1 MFSSMSSSSN
11 QSTSNNL
18 MEALANTELG
28 TDTAFLA
35 DLIDRGA
42 DVNGEAE
49 GESPLKVAISMGN
62 QETVKLLHSKGASV
76 RAEHLFAAVLNNNL
90 EIAQF
95 LTERGAL
102 VQQDREG
109 NALHQAA
116 RHGNQPMMT
125 FLLHSAGGTA
135 HIDCFDELGHTP
147 LMVAVRQNDLKMAK
161 LLLEAGADANA
172 LDVDFAGQTAL
183 KSAVDNKNA
192 DMVMLL
198 LINRADPFLASPGRP
213 SPWDIAK
220 RFRRDPHLRIKS
232 LLLPFVPSHL
242 KD

>member
-18 MEALANTELG
+18 MEALGNTELG

-35 DLIDRGA
+35 DLIERGA
-42 DVNGEAE
+42 DVNCESE
-49 GESPLKVAISMGN
+49 GESPLTVAISMGN
-62 QETVKLLHSKGASV
+62 PETVKLLHSRGANV
-76 RAEHLFAAVLNNNL
+76 TDAHLLVAALNNHL
-90 EIAQF
+90 EIAKF
-95 LTERGAL
+95 LAECGAVVQHNRG
-102 VQQDREG
+102 G

-116 RHGNQPMMT
+116 RHGDQAMMS
-125 FLLHSAGGTA
+125 FLLHSAGGKP
-135 HIDCFDELGHTP
+135 HIDCFDDLSRTP
-147 LMVAVRQNDLKMAK
+147 LMVAVAQNDLQMAK
-161 LLLEAGADANA
+161 LLLAAGADANA
-172 LDVDFAGQTAL
+172 LDLDFAGQTAL

-220 RFRRDPHLRIKS
+220 RFRREPHLRIKS

>member
-1 MFSSMSSSSN
+1 MNSSPN
-11 QSTSNNL
+11 QLNNVL
-18 MEALANTELG
+18 IEALGNSAPG
-28 TDTAFLA
+28 TDTAFLT
-35 DLIDRGA
+35 DLLDRGA
-42 DVNGEAE
+42 DVNYEDE
-49 GESPLKVAISMGN
+49 GESPLTIAISMGN
-62 QETVKLLHSKGASV
+62 PEAVKLLHSRGASV
-76 RAEHLFAAVLNNNL
+76 RAEHLFVAALNNNL

-102 VQQDREG
+102 VQQNREG

-116 RHGNQPMMT
+116 RHGDQPMMS
-125 FLLHSAGGTA
+125 FLLHSAGGKD
-135 HIDCFDELGHTP
+135 HIDCFDDLGRTP
-147 LMVAVRQNDLKMAK
+147 LMIAVAQNDLQMAK
-161 LLLEAGADANA
+161 LLLVAGADANA
-172 LDVDFAGQTAL
+172 LDLDLAGQTAL

-220 RFRRDPHLRIKS
+220 RFRREPHLRIKS